1 MNPRHIAKF
10 TQRIGACTDSA
21 NTPMP
26 EDNAMPYDSSIVDLA
41 DRHNDGLDV
50 VLLWARQAGRVWV
63 NVTHHQSGQTVQIDA
78 TPANALDVFRH
89 PFAYAPGA
97 P

>member
-1 MNPRHIAKF
+1 
-10 TQRIGACTDSA
+10 
-21 NTPMP
+21 
-26 EDNAMPYDSSIVDLA
+26 MPYDSSIIDLA

-63 NVTHHQSGQTVQIDA
+63 KVTHRRSGQTVQIDA